1 MGAID
6 TFKGAAKADIDGL
19 KRDVTQALAN
29 VTTTTELK
37 ATVVKAQTQLDA
49 LDIKVAEAGART
61 QSGLSH
67 GIEGFLGA
75 MKEDR
80 DIQHLVSSHKGRAR
94 VEFGEKNLSTF
105 LERKTI
111 TESGA
116 GFATAGVLPQE
127 RESGIVFAARPTPH
141 MRNVVPV
148 VPTSAA
154 QIMWVEESVR
164 PTKASPVAEA
174 GLKPLS
180 DVTFTTHYESV
191 RTIALLVKASTQILS
206 DWSEL
211 EGFLRDEFSSRIRE
225 EEDRQVLFGDG
236 SGQNL
241 HGLTHQ
247 AQAWDLSLL
256 TASDGYEYI
265 DVLNGAQQQVAEDD
279 ELSER
284 QFFVVNPGDLRKMK
298 RTKDADGRY
307 ILGDPQSPTPNNLW
321 GAPIVDTTIMTKG
334 YFLLGSG
341 DPRAA
346 VIRERTGVAI
356 DLSTEDGDNFQYNLV
371 TVRFE
376 ERVVLIV
383 KRPNAFVYGSFSQ
396 SPA

>member
-1 MGAID
+1 
-6 TFKGAAKADIDGL
+6 
-19 KRDVTQALAN
+19 
-29 VTTTTELK
+29 
-37 ATVVKAQTQLDA
+37 
-49 LDIKVAEAGART
+49 
-61 QSGLSH
+61 
-67 GIEGFLGA
+67 
-75 MKEDR
+75 MKEDK
-80 DIQHLVSSHKGRAR
+80 DMQSLVQRHKGRAR
-94 VEFGEKNLSTF
+94 VEFGAKNFTDFLS
-105 LERKTI
+105 RKTV
-111 TESGA
+111 TESGV

-127 RESGIVFAARPTPH
+127 REPGLVWSARPTLR
-141 MRNVVPV
+141 MRSVTPV
-148 VPTSAA
+148 VPTTAA
-154 QIMWVEESVR
+154 QIMWVAESVR

-180 DVTFTTHYESV
+180 DITFTTHYEAV
-191 RTIALLVKASTQILS
+191 RTIALLVKTSNQILA
-206 DWSEL
+206 DWTEL
-211 EGFLRDEFSSRIRE
+211 EGFLRDEFTSRVRE
-225 EEDRQVLFGDG
+225 EEDSQILFGDG

-247 AQAWDLSLL
+247 AQAWDLTLL

-279 ELSER
+279 EISDR
-284 QFFVVNPGDLRKMK
+284 QYFVVNPGDLKKMK
-298 RTKDADGRY
+298 RTKDGDGRY
-307 ILGDPQSPTPNNLW
+307 ILGDPQSPTPNMLW
-321 GAPIVDTTIMTKG
+321 GAPIVDTTLMTKG

-383 KRPNAFVYGSFSQ
+383 KRPNAFVYGAFTQ